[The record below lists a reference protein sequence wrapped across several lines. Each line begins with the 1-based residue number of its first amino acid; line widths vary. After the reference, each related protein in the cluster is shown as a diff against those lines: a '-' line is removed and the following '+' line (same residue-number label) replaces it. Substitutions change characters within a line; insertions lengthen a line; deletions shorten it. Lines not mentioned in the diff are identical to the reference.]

1 MNEKNIYVKKIIFA
15 FSFITLFFMVAC
27 SDDPSIESASAETS
41 EKFSCETK
49 SLDENQGL
57 AIYCGGD
64 SIGVVMN
71 GSGCNVEEAGK
82 DSVVVTCGTTSFSI
96 PLNKNTSSPASEDK
110 DVISNLKLSGFSQ
123 KGPFVNGS
131 TVMALELENGT
142 TLNQTGKAYNGEIT
156 SDNGQ
161 FNINVIA
168 LSSQYAIIRGS
179 GYYLNEV
186 TGEKSNGTLTLN
198 AITDLTERNSV
209 NINVLTHLEYFRVQ
223 ELVKKQGKSL
233 SKAKEQAEKEIFEAF
248 HINSENFSNTEDLNI
263 FASGDGNA
271 ALLAISILLQRD
283 NQVAEMTQELS
294 DLSNDLKDDGL
305 WNGKATYIRERAMLW
320 VTRQIREGRL
330 QDIRDNVADWKLG
343 TVPDFEK
350 FIQGFFSEEMGLK
363 KCTSGNVNATAQAS
377 DKNFY
382 KCTKLADNDFRWVSL
397 PSYENDIKRGIS
409 FSKDNAWDASLGA
422 SFPFEYE
429 GKTYNAYWEE
439 KNFVSEWAEPGF
451 DTGYILWPVTTS
463 TGKDGL
469 QKVVNYC
476 QGFCG
481 EAKNGSYGN
490 SYGISLVLDNDKN
503 FDISSWGGLCI
514 EAESAFYIELLNSS
528 GKSFAGTGNSF
539 NDRNNA
545 ILNIP
550 WSAFDILKTEDSKIF
565 FDLIQETKEIIV
577 IPNNGDFHISKI
589 GAYGSCGGN
598 PEPSDY
604 FECNEENE
612 GKLYKFENSGY
623 IENRYYKCQNSAW
636 KEISSHEY
644 NVGGISEEGMVGNCK
659 FIEST
664 HVLYLNSWFQFHTD
678 DNNWHLASISDCTDG
693 FSEGDIGY
701 EDDRCY
707 RFDGKNW
714 QKIDCSEVN

>member
-1 MNEKNIYVKKIIFA
+1 MNEKKHLRKKFIFA
-15 FSFITLFFMVAC
+15 FSFFTLFFMVAC

-96 PLNKNTSSPASEDK
+96 PLNKNTSSPTSEDK

-248 HINSENFSNTEDLNI
+248 HINSDNFSNTEDLNI

-382 KCTKLADNDFRWVSL
+382 KCTMLADNDFRWVSL

-429 GKTYNAYWEE
+429 GETYNAYW
-439 KNFVSEWAEPGF
+439 NVGEWAEPEF
-451 DTGYILWPVTTS
+451 DPGYILWPVTTS

-481 EAKNGSYGN
+481 NAKSGSYGN
-490 SYGISLVLDNDKN
+490 FYGISLVLDNDKN

-714 QKIDCSEVN
+714 QKIDCSEVK

>member
-1 MNEKNIYVKKIIFA
+1 MNEKNIYVKKNIFA
-15 FSFITLFFMVAC
+15 FSFIILFFMVAC

-71 GSGCNVEEAGK
+71 GTGCNVEEAGK
-82 DSVVVTCGTTSFSI
+82 DSVIVTCGTTSFSI
-96 PLNKNTSSPASEDK
+96 PLNKNTSSPASGDK

-161 FNINVIA
+161 FNINVIT
-168 LSSQYAIIRGS
+168 LSSQYAVIRGS

-198 AITDLTERNSV
+198 AITDLTERSSV

-248 HINSENFSNTEDLNI
+248 HINSDNFSNTEDLNI

-283 NQVAEMTQELS
+283 NQVAELTQELS

-350 FIQGFFSEEMGLK
+350 FIHGFVAEEMGLK
-363 KCTSGNVNATAQAS
+363 KCTSDNVNATAQAS

-429 GKTYNAYWEE
+429 GNTYNAYW
-439 KNFVSEWAEPGF
+439 K
-451 DTGYILWPVTTS
+451 DTSYVNIDDPRYIHWPVTTS
-463 TGKDGL
+463 KGKNGL

-481 EAKNGSYGN
+481 EAKSGSYDN
-490 SYGISLVLDNDKN
+490 FYGISLVLDNDKN

-612 GKLYKFENSGY
+612 GKLYKFENSDY

-701 EDDRCY
+701 E
-707 RFDGKNW
+707 GKNCYKFSEGSW
-714 QKIDCSEVN
+714 SQIGCSTIN